1 MKKKLSIIL
10 SALLVNGFSYASEEV
25 GAEEELFPFFGGEEM
40 ISIATGYSK
49 AISKA
54 PAVASVITSEDIK
67 RMGATDIDM
76 VLETIPGLHVARDVV
91 AHNPIYTF
99 RGIYADFN
107 PQVLMLINGVPV
119 TNLFHGDRNLVWGG
133 MPVQAIERIEVIRGP
148 GSAIYGA
155 DAFAGVIN
163 VVTKGPEDISGVSS
177 GIRYG
182 SFRTKDAWLS
192 VGDSAG
198 GVKYSAVIEMHKTE
212 GQDEKIEADA
222 QSLLDMLSGTNAS
235 YAPESMN
242 LGRESW
248 DARFQLD
255 YKTVIVRAGAQVR
268 KNVEN
273 GAGAA
278 QALDPVN
285 RFGSE
290 RLNADV
296 TFQDALYGGDL
307 EFMVQLSYLQTSQ
320 EVEDDLVLFPPGSTG
335 PFAPPIGIFANGVI
349 GDPEVYEKHTRFNF
363 FVDYH
368 GFLEHKLRMG
378 AGYYY
383 GDVYR
388 VEEEK
393 NFGFRPDGSVIMP
406 GEAKVNVSDT
416 PYVFLREDDRENKFI
431 YFQDVW
437 QLANDW
443 ELTAGIRYDHYS
455 DFGSTTNPRA
465 ALVWSARHD
474 LTVKAL
480 YGEAFRAPSFGQTRA
495 INNPSILGNPELNPE
510 TIKSYEVAF
519 DYRPRYDLSLIA
531 NLFYYKWEDII
542 QFIPDPGGSRTAQ
555 NAGEQLGHGM
565 EFEVKWEASENL
577 TLSGNFAWQ
586 KSKDE
591 NLDADAANAPEKQLY
606 GRADWD
612 FAEDWNLN
620 LQANWVMGRNR
631 VKGDPR
637 NEIDDYVLVDLTMR
651 RTNLWK
657 NFEAALMVRNLFDE
671 DAREPSPNGDP
682 VPFIPDDLP
691 LAGRSILGELRYQF

>member
-248 DARFQLD
+248 DA
-255 YKTVIVRAGAQVR
+255 G
-268 KNVEN
+268 
-273 GAGAA
+273 
-278 QALDPVN
+278 
-285 RFGSE
+285 
-290 RLNADV
+290 
-296 TFQDALYGGDL
+296 
-307 EFMVQLSYLQTSQ
+307 
-320 EVEDDLVLFPPGSTG
+320 
-335 PFAPPIGIFANGVI
+335 
-349 GDPEVYEKHTRFNF
+349 FN
-363 FVDYH
+363 
-368 GFLEHKLRMG
+368 
-378 AGYYY
+378 
-383 GDVYR
+383 
-388 VEEEK
+388 
-393 NFGFRPDGSVIMP
+393 
-406 GEAKVNVSDT
+406 
-416 PYVFLREDDRENKFI
+416 
-431 YFQDVW
+431 
-437 QLANDW
+437 
-443 ELTAGIRYDHYS
+443 
-455 DFGSTTNPRA
+455 
-465 ALVWSARHD
+465 
-474 LTVKAL
+474 
-480 YGEAFRAPSFGQTRA
+480 
-495 INNPSILGNPELNPE
+495 
-510 TIKSYEVAF
+510 
-519 DYRPRYDLSLIA
+519 
-531 NLFYYKWEDII
+531 
-542 QFIPDPGGSRTAQ
+542 
-555 NAGEQLGHGM
+555 
-565 EFEVKWEASENL
+565 
-577 TLSGNFAWQ
+577 
-586 KSKDE
+586 
-591 NLDADAANAPEKQLY
+591 
-606 GRADWD
+606 
-612 FAEDWNLN
+612 
-620 LQANWVMGRNR
+620 
-631 VKGDPR
+631 
-637 NEIDDYVLVDLTMR
+637 
-651 RTNLWK
+651 
-657 NFEAALMVRNLFDE
+657 
-671 DAREPSPNGDP
+671 
-682 VPFIPDDLP
+682 
-691 LAGRSILGELRYQF
+691 